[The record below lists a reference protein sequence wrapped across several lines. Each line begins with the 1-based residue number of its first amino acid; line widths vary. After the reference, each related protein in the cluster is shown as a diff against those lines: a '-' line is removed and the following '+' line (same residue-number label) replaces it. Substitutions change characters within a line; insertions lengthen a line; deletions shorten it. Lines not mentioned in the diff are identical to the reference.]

1 MRTPICVL
9 ILKRYYLK
17 HSEYYPYGW
26 ITCHQSNLKMA
37 KIGENKSGRGSI
49 IQSLQLYLF
58 MQEVVITIKF
68 FGRDFDN

>member
-1 MRTPICVL
+1 
-9 ILKRYYLK
+9 
-17 HSEYYPYGW
+17 
-26 ITCHQSNLKMA
+26 MA